1 MTLGWDTAEMTADST
16 CDGIVGDHW
25 SDEIWCRAQSAFKKA
40 RGGDEVFLGV
50 VVKVRCKPCLHIW
63 KQM

>member
-25 SDEIWCRAQSAFKKA
+25 SDEIWCRTQSAFKKT
-40 RGGDEVFLGV
+40 RGGDKVFLGV
-50 VVKVRCKPCLHIW
+50 VVKVK
-63 KQM
+63 M